1 MLIKKRHYI
10 LLAVLSYVFF
20 TLSNVPASK
29 VISLAE
35 QQTSMPVKFY
45 GVHGSLWNGGAQSLL
60 ISGQPPVD
68 NLQWSINPLSLLLA
82 KISSELSASIKNQN
96 IVGNLSLSALG
107 TLQASDVRARIDST
121 VMQELLL
128 LPFGELDGV
137 FNIDIRSAI
146 LSNDAL
152 PVIDASINWKNA
164 RLTVVDSVNLGQVDL
179 HIQPTNDNKL
189 SATLNNKQGE
199 LLLKGNA
206 EVDADK
212 AYSLDLLLTPQSNT
226 PQSVTQSLGMF
237 SRRQSNGS
245 YQLKRKGNLSEFGI

>member
-10 LLAVLSYVFF
+10 LLAVLSYIFF

-35 QQTSMPVKFY
+35 KQTNLPIKFY
-45 GVHGSLWNGGAQSLL
+45 GVHGSLWNGGAQNLL
-60 ISGQPPVD
+60 ISGQPSID

-82 KISSELSASIKNQN
+82 KISSQLSASIKNQN

-107 TLQASDVRARIDST
+107 TLQASDVRARIDSS
-121 VMQELLL
+121 VIQELLA
-128 LPFGELDGV
+128 LPLGELDGTI
-137 FNIDIRSAI
+137 NINIRSAT
-146 LSNDAL
+146 LTNGTL
-152 PVIDASINWKNA
+152 PLIDASVNWKNA
-164 RLTVVDSVNLGQVDL
+164 KLTVVDSVDLGQVDL
-179 HIQPTNDNKL
+179 EIQPTDDNKL

-206 EVDADK
+206 EVDASK

-226 PQSVTQSLGMF
+226 PENVTRSLGMF
-237 SRRQSNGS
+237 ARRQSNGS
-245 YQLKRKGNLSEFGI
+245 YQLKRNGNLSEFGI